1 MPLLIRQ
8 YPDSL
13 QKLRLDGKNA
23 DKVLDSVVTSVLAT
37 LPDRASESMIQFISE
52 HSPANWYTSLEKHPT
67 KDIFIKKFDEKV
79 LKDIMNVSL
88 EDKSLVNEYFK
99 KSVEEELEIVM

>member
-1 MPLLIRQ
+1 M
-8 YPDSL
+8 
-13 QKLRLDGKNA
+13 LDI
-23 DKVLDSVVTSVLAT
+23 VVTSVLT
-37 LPDRASESMIQFISE
+37 
-52 HSPANWYTSLEKHPT
+52 ANWYTSLEKHLT
-67 KDIFIKKFDEKV
+67 KDIFIEKFDEKV